1 MAQDKID
8 WEILEDGT
16 ISVKT
21 PGISGTNHVSA
32 DQLLKQIAAMAGGEH
47 KKTKRLDRFAVNPLH
62 DALHQHS
69 ADGHTH

>member
-1 MAQDKID
+1 MAQDRIE

-32 DQLLKQIAAMAGGEH
+32 DQLLKEIAKMAGGEH
-47 KKTKRLDRFAVNPLH
+47 KKTKRLDRFATNPIAA
-62 DALHQHS
+62 ALHEHS